1 MPRSSLTRRKNVDGK
16 NKKSSNMDCHYGKKD
31 AEASNIDVQQSIPSS
46 GSSMNDI
53 EQYTPVCTEALKS
66 KMESRSTEQESLIG
80 YVQNLS
86 PLKRNRKNPLDYASM
101 TLQTASGNRE
111 VLLYSPPKRSLL
123 LENEKSRRPIKVS
136 CLTSTHDRKKLII
149 NDMIKVSFPD
159 SSEYSFQFEDVHLT
173 TPDPMT
179 ILQVVKKSDEWNL
192 VTLKGKVVTVKD
204 PVIVGERK
212 LKLAEAVFAD
222 ANGSIAL
229 DIWEAMI
236 DTIKEGNCYC
246 LSNVQ
251 VRLWSGKKKLSTSFR
266 TTVSSITDE
275 TATVNISPSFVG
287 GEQKSIVPESVTSN
301 AKIFSIKKVERFLKC
316 LNCKKKII
324 QVSSSSVVHCD
335 RCGHTMKS
343 VRCSIGFCAR
353 VLVDTD
359 EGSCITLKLFE
370 DVLQK
375 VIRDDLCELN
385 ESEVATK
392 LLQFDN
398 VHVKY
403 DSSSGTVSELTLN
416 E

>member
-1 MPRSSLTRRKNVDGK
+1 
-16 NKKSSNMDCHYGKKD
+16 
-31 AEASNIDVQQSIPSS
+31 
-46 GSSMNDI
+46 
-53 EQYTPVCTEALKS
+53 
-66 KMESRSTEQESLIG
+66 
-80 YVQNLS
+80 
-86 PLKRNRKNPLDYASM
+86 M
-101 TLQTASGNRE
+101 T
-111 VLLYSPPKRSLL
+111 
-123 LENEKSRRPIKVS
+123 
-136 CLTSTHDRKKLII
+136 
-149 NDMIKVSFPD
+149 KVSFPD
-159 SSEYSFQFEDVHLT
+159 SSEYSFQFEDVSLA

-179 ILQVVKKSDEWNL
+179 ILQVLNESDEWNL
-192 VTLKGKVVTVKD
+192 VTVKGKVVTVKD

-222 ANGSIAL
+222 ASGSIAL

-236 DTIKEGNCYC
+236 DTIKEGNWYC
-246 LSNVQ
+246 LNNVQ

-275 TATVNISPSFVG
+275 TATVNISPSFAG
-287 GEQKSIVPESVTSN
+287 GEQKSIEAESVTSN
-301 AKIFSIKKVERFLKC
+301 VEIFSIEKVERFLKC

-343 VRCSIGFCAR
+343 VRCTIGFCAR

-359 EGSCITLKLFE
+359 KGSRITLKLFE

-375 VIRDDLCELN
+375 VIGDDICELN

-392 LLQFDN
+392 LLQFDD
-398 VHVKY
+398 VYVKY
-403 DSSSGTVSELTLN
+403 DSSSGTVSELTVN

>member
-1 MPRSSLTRRKNVDGK
+1 MDCKNTQ
-16 NKKSSNMDCHYGKKD
+16 SSNKDTHYGKKD

-46 GSSMNDI
+46 GSSMIDVESGV
-53 EQYTPVCTEALKS
+53 EQCTPAFTEALKS

-86 PLKRNRKNPLDYASM
+86 PLKRNRKNTLDYASM

-123 LENEKSRRPIKVS
+123 LESEKSRRPIKVS
-136 CLTSTHDRKKLII
+136 CLTCTPDKKKLII
-149 NDMIKVSFPD
+149 NDMTKVSFPD
-159 SSEYSFQFEDVHLT
+159 SSEYSFQFEDVSLA

-179 ILQVVKKSDEWNL
+179 ILQVLNESDEWNL
-192 VTLKGKVVTVKD
+192 VTVKGKVVTVKD

-222 ANGSIAL
+222 ASGSIAL
-229 DIWEAMI
+229 DIWEAI
-236 DTIKEGNCYC
+236 DTIKEGNWYC

-275 TATVNISPSFVG
+275 TATVNISPSFAG
-287 GEQKSIVPESVTSN
+287 GEQKSIEAESVTSN
-301 AKIFSIKKVERFLKC
+301 VEIFSIEKVERFLKC

-359 EGSCITLKLFE
+359 KGSRITLKLFE

-375 VIRDDLCELN
+375 VIGDDICELN

-398 VHVKY
+398 VYVKY
-403 DSSSGTVSELTLN
+403 DSSSGTVSDLTVN

>member
-1 MPRSSLTRRKNVDGK
+1 MEGK
-16 NKKSSNMDCHYGKKD
+16 NTQSSKKGAQHGKKD
-31 AEASNIDVQQSIPSS
+31 AEVTNIDVQMSVPSTGPS
-46 GSSMNDI
+46 KNDV
-53 EQYTPVCTEALKS
+53 EQCTPACAEPPKS
-66 KMESRSTEQESLIG
+66 KIEPRSTEQESLIG

-86 PLKRNRKNPLDYASM
+86 PLKRNRKNTLDYASM

-123 LENEKSRRPIKVS
+123 LESEKSRRPIKVS
-136 CLTSTHDRKKLII
+136 CLTCTPDRKKLII
-149 NDMIKVSFPD
+149 NDMTKVSFPD
-159 SSEYSFQFEDVHLT
+159 STEYSFQFEDVRLA

-179 ILQVVKKSDEWNL
+179 ILQVLNESDEWNL
-192 VTLKGKVVTVKD
+192 VTVKGKVMTVKD

-222 ANGSIAL
+222 ASGSIVL

-246 LSNVQ
+246 LSNVL
-251 VRLWSGKKKLSTSFR
+251 VRIWSGKKKLSTSFR

-275 TATVNISPSFVG
+275 TATVNISPDLAG
-287 GEQKSIVPESVTSN
+287 GEQQSIVVESVTSDVE
-301 AKIFSIKKVERFLKC
+301 IFSIEKVERFLKC

-343 VRCSIGFCAR
+343 LRCSIGFCAR

-359 EGSCITLKLFE
+359 EGRRITLKLFE

-375 VIRDDLCELN
+375 VIGDDLCQLN

-392 LLQFDN
+392 LLLFDN
-398 VHVKY
+398 VHVTY
-403 DSSSGTVSELTLN
+403 DSSSGTVSELNTIN
-416 E
+416 